1 MAVFTAPNGDGAY
14 PTWTGRAADGSV
26 ACLVLDA
33 LFLPE
38 RTRRG

>member
-1 MAVFTAPNGDGAY
+1 MVVFTAPNGDGAY
-14 PTWTGRAADGSV
+14 PTWTGRAADGAV